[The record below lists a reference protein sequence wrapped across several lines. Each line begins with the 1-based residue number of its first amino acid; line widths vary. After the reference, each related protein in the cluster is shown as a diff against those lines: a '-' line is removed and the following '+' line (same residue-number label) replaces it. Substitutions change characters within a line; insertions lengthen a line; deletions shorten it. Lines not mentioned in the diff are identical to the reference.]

1 MTEFHGDFKSMSDKE
16 KDEVINPKHY
26 KIIPPGDYPD
36 GIEYIDVC
44 RYAFGHLRG
53 IEAIAA
59 GQILKYLLR
68 LGKKDDT
75 LQDASKIVWYAQYL
89 VDQLEEIN
97 PHKSNL
103 EIEKEKKI

>member
-1 MTEFHGDFKSMSDKE
+1 
-16 KDEVINPKHY
+16 
-26 KIIPPGDYPD
+26 
-36 GIEYIDVC
+36 
-44 RYAFGHLRG
+44 
-53 IEAIAA
+53 
-59 GQILKYLLR
+59 LR